1 MNRVM
6 LLPRTLAATSR
17 SGAITSVATRSVL
30 AALLGLSWQYE
41 HWGPIISLILIPL
54 VVMGGTRRDRYG
66 VALAYYLAG
75 SYVLPGGASVF
86 FGPGHVLEG
95 IFLWLASSALLAAG
109 WAFADRPWKVVAA
122 LMVDALPPL
131 GLFDW
136 LSPLASAGVLFPGAS
151 WVGLLMLLTGVYLSV
166 RWMTQGLPIDL
177 KWRHVC
183 TDTLGF
189 LAGMALMLNVFTA
202 VNPAV
207 VPKGWTGMNLHL
219 GPITGNIM
227 ADMNR
232 NQEWIRQTQA
242 KAGSAKVVLLPE
254 TLTTWWAGNAAEV
267 RQAVPNGQ
275 TWLVGASVPVGSD
288 LLADGIEAVTS
299 SAHESGGNGG
309 LGERGKGKGG
319 WALPGATLPS
329 ATPLFISAFPMPV
342 SMWHPWSQSHGY
354 VRADGVDYEAS
365 WWEPVR
371 KVDGVRAWASI
382 CYDQILPWV
391 WMEGVV
397 QDPQVVLLTNNEW
410 WARGT
415 GIPEIQRATAWAW
428 ARLIGAPVVE
438 AENS

>member
-1 MNRVM
+1 M
-6 LLPRTLAATSR
+6 LSGFCTAVHAAGDCSRSLARTIIVASKRRIALFPFATLA
-17 SGAITSVATRSVL
+17 IL
-30 AALLGLSWQYE
+30 AVLLGLSWQYGY
-41 HWGPIISLILIPL
+41 WGPILSLVLIPL
-54 VVMGGTRRDRYG
+54 VVMGANRRDRYG

-75 SYVLPGGASVF
+75 SHGLILGSASF
-86 FGPGHVLEG
+86 FGPGHVPMG
-95 IFLWLASSALLAAG
+95 VALWLASSALLAAG
-109 WAFADRPWKVVAA
+109 WAFADRPWRVIAV
-122 LMVDALPPL
+122 LVVDALPPL

-166 RWMTQGLPIDL
+166 RWVTQGLPMDL

-219 GPITGNIM
+219 GPITRNIM
-227 ADMNR
+227 ADMDR

-242 KAGSAKVVLLPE
+242 KAGHHMVVLLPE
-254 TLTTWWAGNAAEV
+254 TLTTWWAGNAEEV

-275 TWLVGASVPVGSD
+275 TWLVGASVPVGRG
-288 LLADGIEAVTS
+288 LLADGIEAV
-299 SAHESGGNGG
+299 HGSGVGVKGR
-309 LGERGKGKGG
+309 GEG
-319 WALPGATLPS
+319 
-329 ATPLFISAFPMPV
+329 ATPLFISPFPVPV
-342 SMWHPWSQSHGY
+342 SMWHPWYRGHGY
-354 VRADGVDYEAS
+354 VRADGVGYEAG

-371 KVDGVRAWASI
+371 KVDGMRTWASI
-382 CYDQILPWV
+382 CYDQLLPWA

-397 QDPQVVLLTNNEW
+397 QRPQVVLLTNNEW

>member
-1 MNRVM
+1 MNRAM

-17 SGAITSVATRSVL
+17 SGAVTSVATRAVL
-30 AALLGLSWQYE
+30 AALLGVSWQYG
-41 HWGPIISLILIPL
+41 HWGPILTLILIPL
-54 VVMGGTRRDRYG
+54 VVLGGNRRDRYG
-66 VALAYYLAG
+66 MALAYYLAG

-166 RWMTQGLPIDL
+166 RWMTQGLPMDL

-183 TDTLGF
+183 AGTLGF

-219 GPITGNIM
+219 GPIAGNIM

-232 NQEWIRQTQA
+232 NQEWIRQTQV
-242 KAGSAKVVLLPE
+242 KAGHHTVVLLPE
-254 TLTTWWAGNAAEV
+254 TLTTWWAGNAEEV

-275 TWLVGASVPVGSD
+275 TWLVGVSVTVGRD
-288 LLADGIEAVTS
+288 LLADGIEAVHGS
-299 SAHESGGNGG
+299 DGVGVD
-309 LGERGKGKGG
+309 GKGKSAEWRVKGG
-319 WALPGATLPS
+319 RDGRL
-329 ATPLFISAFPMPV
+329 LFISAFPMPV

-371 KVDGVRAWASI
+371 KVDGVRTWASI

-397 QDPQVVLLTNNEW
+397 QDPQLVLLTNNEW
-410 WARGT
+410 WAKGT

>member
-1 MNRVM
+1 MNRDI
-6 LLPRTLAATSR
+6 LLPSTFSATSR
-17 SGAITSVATRSVL
+17 SGAITSVAIRAVL
-30 AALLGLSWQYE
+30 AALLGVSWQYG
-41 HWGPIISLILIPL
+41 HWGPMLSLTLIPL
-54 VVMGGTRRDRYG
+54 VVLGGNRRDRYG
-66 VALAYYLAG
+66 MALAYYLAG

-122 LMVDALPPL
+122 LVVDALPPL

-151 WVGLLMLLTGVYLSV
+151 WAGLLMLLTGVYLSV
-166 RWMTQGLPIDL
+166 WWMTQGLPMDL

-183 TDTLGF
+183 TGTLAF

-202 VNPAV
+202 LNPAV

-242 KAGSAKVVLLPE
+242 KAGHHMVVLLPE
-254 TLTTWWAGNAAEV
+254 TLTTWWAGNAEEV

-275 TWLVGASVPVGSD
+275 TWLVGASVPVGRD
-288 LLADGIEAVTS
+288 LLADGIEAV
-299 SAHESGGNGG
+299 HGSGGVEVG
-309 LGERGKGKGG
+309 GKGKGAEWRVKG
-319 WALPGATLPS
+319 GRDGRL
-329 ATPLFISAFPMPV
+329 LFISAFPMPV

-371 KVDGVRAWASI
+371 KVDGVRTWASI

>member
-1 MNRVM
+1 MNRAM

-17 SGAITSVATRSVL
+17 SGSITSVATRAVL
-30 AALLGLSWQYE
+30 AALLGVSWQYG
-41 HWGPIISLILIPL
+41 HWGPILSLILIPL

-95 IFLWLASSALLAAG
+95 VFLWLASSALLAAG
-109 WAFADRPWKVVAA
+109 WAFADRPWKVLAV
-122 LMVDALPPL
+122 LVVDALPPL

-166 RWMTQGLPIDL
+166 RWMTQGLPMDL

-202 VNPAV
+202 VNPAAA
-207 VPKGWTGMNLHL
+207 PKGWAGMNLHL
-219 GPITGNIM
+219 GPITGNMM
-227 ADMNR
+227 ADMAR
-232 NQEWIRQTQA
+232 NQEWISQTQA
-242 KAGSAKVVLLPE
+242 KTDSAKVVLLPE
-254 TLTTWWAGNAAEV
+254 TLMTWWAGNAAEV
-267 RQAVPNGQ
+267 QHAVPKGQ
-275 TWLVGASVPVGSD
+275 IWLVGASVPVGRD
-288 LLADGIEAVTS
+288 LLADGIEAVR
-299 SAHESGGNGG
+299 GGGFG
-309 LGERGKGKGG
+309 VTGRGKG
-319 WALPGATLPS
+319 ARL
-329 ATPLFISAFPMPV
+329 LFISPFPVPV
-342 SMWHPWSQSHGY
+342 SMWHPWYQGHGY
-354 VRADGVDYEAS
+354 VRADGVGYEAG

-382 CYDQILPWV
+382 CYDQLLPWV

-397 QDPQVVLLTNNEW
+397 QHPQVVLLTNNEW

-415 GIPEIQRATAWAW
+415 RIPEIQRATAWAW
-428 ARLIGAPVVE
+428 VRLIGAPVVE
-438 AENS
+438 AENA

>member
-1 MNRVM
+1 MNRAM

-17 SGAITSVATRSVL
+17 SGSITSVATRAVL
-30 AALLGLSWQYE
+30 AALLGLSWQYG

-54 VVMGGTRRDRYG
+54 VVMGGTRWDRYG

-122 LMVDALPPL
+122 LVVDALPPL

-166 RWMTQGLPIDL
+166 RWMTQGLPMDR

-232 NQEWIRQTQA
+232 NQEWISQTQA
-242 KAGSAKVVLLPE
+242 EAGHAGVLPARVLPARVVLLPE

-267 RQAVPNGQ
+267 QQAVPKGQ
-275 TWLVGASVPVGSD
+275 TWLVGASVPVGRA
-288 LLADGIEAVTS
+288 LLADGIEAV
-299 SAHESGGNGG
+299 HGSGGIGVD
-309 LGERGKGKGG
+309 GEGKGAGRKRK
-319 WALPGATLPS
+319 ASRL
-329 ATPLFISAFPMPV
+329 LFISPFPVPV
-342 SMWHPWSQSHGY
+342 SMWHPWYRGHGY
-354 VRADGVDYEAS
+354 VRADGVGYKAG

-371 KVDGVRAWASI
+371 KVDGVSAWASI
-382 CYDQILPWV
+382 CYDQLLPWV
-391 WMEGVV
+391 WMEGVA
-397 QDPQVVLLTNNEW
+397 QQPQVVLLTNNEW

-428 ARLIGAPVVE
+428 VRLIGAPVVE

>member
-1 MNRVM
+1 MASKRRIA
-6 LLPRTLAATSR
+6 LFPFAAR
-17 SGAITSVATRSVL
+17 AIL
-30 AALLGLSWQYE
+30 AALLGLSWQYGY
-41 HWGPIISLILIPL
+41 WGPILSLVLIPL
-54 VVMGGTRRDRYG
+54 VVLGGNRRDRYG

-75 SYVLPGGASVF
+75 SHGLILGSASF
-86 FGPGHVLEG
+86 FGPGHVPMG
-95 IFLWLASSALLAAG
+95 VALWLASSALLAAG

-122 LMVDALPPL
+122 LVVDALPPL

-166 RWMTQGLPIDL
+166 RWMTQGLPMDL

-189 LAGMALMLNVFTA
+189 LASMALMLNVFTA
-202 VNPAV
+202 VNPAA
-207 VPKGWTGMNLHL
+207 VPKGWTGMKLHL

-242 KAGSAKVVLLPE
+242 KAGHHMVVLLPE
-254 TLTTWWAGNAAEV
+254 TLTTWWAGNAEEV

-275 TWLVGASVPVGSD
+275 TWLVGASVPVGRD
-288 LLADGIEAVTS
+288 LLADGIEAV
-299 SAHESGGNGG
+299 HGSGGVGVKG
-309 LGERGKGKGG
+309 RGN
-319 WALPGATLPS
+319 GATL
-329 ATPLFISAFPMPV
+329 LFISPFPVPV
-342 SMWHPWSQSHGY
+342 SMWHPWYRGHGY
-354 VRADGVDYEAS
+354 VRADGVGYEAG
-365 WWEPVR
+365 WWEPIR
-371 KVDGVRAWASI
+371 KVDGRRTWASI

-397 QDPQVVLLTNNEW
+397 QRPQVVLLTNNEW

-438 AENS
+438 AENA

>member
-1 MNRVM
+1 MNRDM

-17 SGAITSVATRSVL
+17 SGAVTSVATRAVL
-30 AALLGLSWQYE
+30 AALLGVSWQYG
-41 HWGPIISLILIPL
+41 HWGPILTLILIPL
-54 VVMGGTRRDRYG
+54 VVLGGNRRDRYG
-66 VALAYYLAG
+66 MALAYYLAG

-166 RWMTQGLPIDL
+166 RWMTQGLPMDL

-202 VNPAV
+202 VNPPA

-219 GPITGNIM
+219 GPITENVM
-227 ADMNR
+227 ADMAR
-232 NQEWIRQTQA
+232 NQEWISQTQA
-242 KAGSAKVVLLPE
+242 KTDSAKVVLLPE
-254 TLTTWWAGNAAEV
+254 TLMTWWAGNAEEV

-275 TWLVGASVPVGSD
+275 TWLVGASVPVGRD
-288 LLADGIEAVTS
+288 LLADGIEAV
-299 SAHESGGNGG
+299 HGSGGVGVKG
-309 LGERGKGKGG
+309 RGKG
-319 WALPGATLPS
+319 ATL
-329 ATPLFISAFPMPV
+329 LFISPFPVPV
-342 SMWHPWSQSHGY
+342 SMWHPWYRGHGY

-371 KVDGVRAWASI
+371 KVDGVRTWASI

-410 WARGT
+410 WAKGT

-438 AENS
+438 AENI